1 MSRQAVSKW
10 ETGQTDPTTKNLVEL
25 AQLFGIT
32 VSELVESDIP
42 AQDDQSEKLSKN
54 AVFHKN
60 MEVMVVAFY
69 SGAVIMTGI
78 KTNDRGF
85 YIYAALLVL
94 IPAIAMCVNLMKLP
108 EEVRLKMALKE
119 LAYCITVYCAMTF
132 LTPLIDNVFSG
143 VIVCILMLL
152 YMEYIRFK
160 EFFRKQK

>member
-78 KTNDRGF
+78 KHKAVDYHSFRHCVDV
-85 YIYAALLVL
+85 LLW
-94 IPAIAMCVNLMKLP
+94 ISC
-108 EEVRLKMALKE
+108 
-119 LAYCITVYCAMTF
+119 LAY
-132 LTPLIDNVFSG
+132 D
-143 VIVCILMLL
+143 
-152 YMEYIRFK
+152 
-160 EFFRKQK
+160 